1 MNVKTCL
8 FKLWLQQQG
17 SFYNE
22 VEVFNDLNDEHK
34 QDLGDSEVRTNVMVL
49 SKKILLNK
57 K

>member
-1 MNVKTCL
+1 ML
-8 FKLWLQQQG
+8 KLV
-17 SFYNE
+17 SSNCDYNSRAPFTNE

-34 QDLGDSEVRTNVMVL
+34 QDLGDSEVRTNVMAL